1 MSRMRNN
8 VNLGPSFL
16 REQLGKGIVSIP
28 GVYSG
33 ISAIIAENVGFKAA
47 YLSGSGVAG
56 MMGLPDLAMT
66 TLDEV
71 SLEARKITS
80 ISKLPLIVDCDTG
93 FGETINVSRTVRIME
108 SSGVSAIHLEDQVLP
123 KKCGHL
129 SGKEV
134 IPVEDMKNKITAAVE
149 AKRNKDFLIIAR
161 TDARAVNG
169 IDDAIQRAKE
179 YISAG
184 AECIFPEAMQ
194 SIDEFTEFRKKIS
207 GYLLANMTEFGKSP
221 LLSTSELEK
230 IGYNMVIFPLTA
242 FRGILKTTET
252 IYSDLMK
259 NGSQSGFINEIMS
272 REHFYDLIGYQE
284 YEAEDSSLAK
294 RRS

>member
-1 MSRMRNN
+1 
-8 VNLGPSFL
+8 
-16 REQLGKGIVSIP
+16 
-28 GVYSG
+28 
-33 ISAIIAENVGFKAA
+33 
-47 YLSGSGVAG
+47 
-56 MMGLPDLAMT
+56 
-66 TLDEV
+66 
-71 SLEARKITS
+71 
-80 ISKLPLIVDCDTG
+80 
-93 FGETINVSRTVRIME
+93 
-108 SSGVSAIHLEDQVLP
+108 
-123 KKCGHL
+123 
-129 SGKEV
+129 
-134 IPVEDMKNKITAAVE
+134 MKNKITAAVE

-252 IYSDLMK
+252 IYRDLMK

>member
-1 MSRMRNN
+1 MSRLRNN
-8 VNLGPSFL
+8 INLGPAFL
-16 REQLGKGIVSIP
+16 REQIKKGIISVP

-33 ISAIIAENVGFKAA
+33 MSAIIAERVGFRAA

-71 SLEARKITS
+71 SLEARRITS

-93 FGETINVSRTVRIME
+93 FGETINVSRTIRVME
-108 SSGVSAIHLEDQVLP
+108 SAGVSAIHLEDQVLP

-134 IPVEDMKNKITAAVE
+134 IPVEDMKNKIKAAVQ
-149 AKRNKDFLIIAR
+149 ARMDGDFLIIAR
-161 TDARAVNG
+161 TDSRAVNG
-169 IDDAIQRAKE
+169 LDDAIERARE

-194 SIDEFTEFRKKIS
+194 SIEEFAEFRKKINS
-207 GYLLANMTEFGKSP
+207 YLLANMTEFGKSP
-221 LLSTSELEK
+221 LLSISELEK
-230 IGYNMVIFPLTA
+230 LGYNMVIFPLTA
-242 FRGILKTTET
+242 FRGILKTTEN
-252 IYSDLMK
+252 IYGNLMK
-259 NGSQSGFINEIMS
+259 SGTQTGFINEIMS

-294 RRS
+294 RRA